1 MPGLTRRRTDIF
13 NHFVVMLIAVN
24 LQLVL
29 VHGVSTAGFMRYYL
43 GGAVLATLA
52 IGIPPAAYGVWGWN
66 TEGHVCFINRPDA
79 ELRRWD
85 ILAVQ
90 AWTASA
96 TLVAMLCTAAV
107 LAKLV
112 RMRRRL
118 STPDALQSA
127 QLAAVAWRIALYPA
141 VLCTCPRGPA
151 AYGTHAQRSRRECRR
166 GPDDGVAHVQRGPN
180 QRDDLHPALQ
190 PDRAVRRRT
199 PGARHRRDLC
209 RVRRST
215 VVCRFAH

>member
-1 MPGLTRRRTDIF
+1 MPGLTHRRTDIF

-79 ELRRWD
+79 DLRRWD

-96 TLVAMLCTAAV
+96 TLVAMVCTAAV

-112 RMRRRL
+112 RMRRSLRRDGPA
-118 STPDALQSA
+118 PDALQSA
-127 QLAAVAWRIALYPA
+127 QLAAVAWRVALYPA
-141 VLCTCPRGPA
+141 VLCTSPACGPA
-151 AYGTHAQRSRRECRR
+151 ACRAHVERSRRERR
-166 GPDDGVAHVQRGPN
+166 RDPSDALAHVQRGSN
-180 QRDDLHPALQ
+180 Q
-190 PDRAVRRRT
+190 
-199 PGARHRRDLC
+199 
-209 RVRRST
+209 
-215 VVCRFAH
+215 

>member
-141 VLCTCPRGPA
+141 VLCTSPR
-151 AYGTHAQRSRRECRR
+151 
-166 GPDDGVAHVQRGPN
+166 V
-180 QRDDLHPALQ
+180 
-190 PDRAVRRRT
+190 RA
-199 PGARHRRDLC
+199 C
-209 RVRRST
+209 RVSR
-215 VVCRFAH
+215 

>member
-1 MPGLTRRRTDIF
+1 VVGAPILPSWTPKLTCRRADVF

-29 VHGVSTAGFMRYYL
+29 VHGISTAGFMRYYL
-43 GGAVLATLA
+43 GGAVLATVA
-52 IGIPPAAYGVWGWN
+52 IAIPPAVSGVWGWN
-66 TEGHVCFINRPDA
+66 TEGHVCFIARPDA

-90 AWTASA
+90 AWTATA
-96 TLVAMLCTAAV
+96 VLVAMLCTAAV

-118 STPDALQSA
+118 RRDGPAPDALQSA

-141 VLCTCPRGPA
+141 VLCTSPRVRARRVPRA
-151 AYGTHAQRSRRECRR
+151 DAERSRRECRR
-166 GPDDGVAHVQRGPN
+166 DPDDDVAHV
-180 QRDDLHPALQ
+180 
-190 PDRAVRRRT
+190 
-199 PGARHRRDLC
+199 
-209 RVRRST
+209 
-215 VVCRFAH
+215 